1 MLSGIISLIY
11 ELMSK
16 LMKPFVYGGLLVVC
30 GLSACSNPQQ
40 TQVKIDPK
48 QYQVQD
54 ATALQ
59 QRIDALNVKL
69 AQDFKQFKQVEN
81 IAFAHQ
87 FPLDV
92 NNLQTLNQHLV
103 ASTALKPTKIAYC
116 DMMNGHFA
124 ELYRL
129 GHYNLDFLK
138 DVKLPRAE
146 QENLTE
152 NFANAESYYDFILN
166 RYTSYRQVQQTMGY
180 GCNLKAAL

>member
-1 MLSGIISLIY
+1 M
-11 ELMSK
+11 
-16 LMKPFVYGGLLVVC
+16 
-30 GLSACSNPQQ
+30 
-40 TQVKIDPK
+40 
-48 QYQVQD
+48 
-54 ATALQ
+54 
-59 QRIDALNVKL
+59 

-116 DMMNGHFA
+116 DMMNGYFA

-146 QENLTE
+146 QENLAE

>member
-1 MLSGIISLIY
+1 MMY

-16 LMKPFVYGGLLVVC
+16 LMKSFVYSSLLAVC
-30 GLSACSNPQQ
+30 GLIACSNPQK
-40 TQVKIDPK
+40 TQENIDPK

-54 ATALQ
+54 AAALQ
-59 QRIDALNVKL
+59 QRIDALNAKL
-69 AQDFKQFKQVEN
+69 AQDFKQFKQAEN

-116 DMMNGHFA
+116 DMMNGYFA

-129 GHYNLDFLK
+129 GHYNLDLLK
-138 DVKLPRAE
+138 NVKLARAE
-146 QENLTE
+146 QENLIA

>member
-1 MLSGIISLIY
+1 MY

-16 LMKPFVYGGLLVVC
+16 LMKSFVYSSLLVVC
-30 GLSACSNPQQ
+30 GLIACSNPQE
-40 TQVKIDPK
+40 TQENIDPK

-54 ATALQ
+54 AVALQ
-59 QRIDALNVKL
+59 QRIDALNTKL
-69 AQDFKQFKQVEN
+69 AQDFKQFKQAEN

-92 NNLQTLNQHLV
+92 NNLQTLSQHLV
-103 ASTALKPTKIAYC
+103 ASTALKSTKIAYC
-116 DMMNGHFA
+116 DMMNGYFA

-129 GHYNLDFLK
+129 GHYNIDLLK
-138 DVKLPRAE
+138 DVKLARAE
-146 QENLTE
+146 QENLVA
-152 NFANAESYYDFILN
+152 NFANAESFYDFILN